1 MTRDEFKHH
10 MKARVHTPSHGTAQ
24 TRGKD
29 KKAVSAEIE
38 RLTQEFLAN
47 GGQID
52 NADLRP
58 TKHVDLTFRHYSKA
72 AMTEVDG
79 G

>member
-1 MTRDEFKHH
+1 MARDEFKRH

-29 KKAVSAEIE
+29 KKAESAEIE

-47 GGQID
+47 GGQIQQIE
-52 NADLRP
+52 NSETEFQP
-58 TKHVDLTFRHYSKA
+58 TWRAYA
-72 AMTEVDG
+72 AAAFDERG
-79 G
+79 ER